1 MNYFSL
7 ARWHSKLIKLS
18 YDSFVIFKHKSKVT
32 LIGVNYKLRDLD
44 WIGVSI
50 KKGACDRKSPKVED

>member
-1 MNYFSL
+1 ME
-7 ARWHSKLIKLS
+7 RWHSKLIKHS
-18 YDSFVIFKHKSKVT
+18 YDSFVMYKHASKET
-32 LIGVNYKLRDLD
+32 LTGINYKLRDLH

>member
-1 MNYFSL
+1 MY
-7 ARWHSKLIKLS
+7 
-18 YDSFVIFKHKSKVT
+18 KHKSKVT